1 MTGRIRARADR
12 LSSRIADL
20 EAGAP
25 AAINDRIVD
34 HYERCALVLGSLVR
48 YFGRDITREEA
59 IRNMVGGGVQRPDAD
74 RYLSIGYTATR
85 DELMTGDM
93 AIG

>member
-1 MTGRIRARADR
+1 MAGRIKGRAEK
-12 LSSRIADL
+12 LSSRIAEL
-20 EAGAP
+20 EAGVP
-25 AAINDRIVD
+25 TDEIKQIDY
-34 HYERCALVLGSLVR
+34 YERCALVLGNLVLHAD
-48 YFGRDITREEA
+48 GDLTREEA

-85 DELMTGDM
+85 DELMVADM

>member
-1 MTGRIRARADR
+1 MVGR
-12 LSSRIADL
+12 LSGRANRLGDRIAEL
-20 EAGAP
+20 EAGVP
-25 AAINDRIVD
+25 TDEIKQIDY
-34 HYERCALVLGSLVR
+34 YERCALVLGNLVLHAD
-48 YFGRDITREEA
+48 GDLTREEA

-85 DELMTGDM
+85 DELMVADM